1 MADVASEASV
11 DKNLAALIDHTLLR
25 PDADAPEIDRLCAE
39 ALRFGFAAVCV
50 QPRWVPRAARALA
63 GSRVAVASVVAF
75 PHGANVTAIKVAEAT
90 RARDDGATELDVVA
104 NLGAIRAGDDT
115 AVRDELAAIVEAA
128 RGAAVKVILETTLW
142 SAERTTAAA
151 CAAVVAGAAFVK
163 TSTGFLAGGATED
176 AVRTLRAAVGPTVG
190 VKASGGIRTRA
201 QALAML
207 AAGANRLGASSSV
220 SIVTAEAPASPAR

>member
-1 MADVASEASV
+1 VAEL
-11 DKNLAALIDHTLLR
+11 DRKLAAAIDHTLLR
-25 PDADAPEIDRLCAE
+25 PEADGREVDRLCVE

-50 QPRWVPRAARALA
+50 QPIWVARAARTLA
-63 GSRVAVASVVAF
+63 GSRVGIASVVSF
-75 PHGANVTAIKVAEAT
+75 PHGASLTPTKVAEAA

-104 NLGAIRAGDDT
+104 NLAAIRAGDDR
-115 AVRDELAAIVEAA
+115 AVTDEVAAIVAAA
-128 RGAAVKVILETTLW
+128 RGAAVKVILETTFW
-142 SAERTTAAA
+142 SPERMANAAR
-151 CAAVVAGAAFVK
+151 AAVAGGAAFVK

-207 AAGANRLGASSSV
+207 AAGANRVGASSSV
-220 SIVTAEAPASPAR
+220 SIVTDDGPTSSAR